1 MQRDANAGLDAR
13 RSTFPGLLRRGGR
26 LRGPRRPCRLRGLR
40 GPRGLHGPRR
50 LRRPRRPRR
59 ITIYLGLMAVLA
71 RVFDIAVVLRRARRG
86 PWRAEVAEES
96 MVPALLPG
104 DWLLLDPTCRR
115 WPRVGSI
122 VVVRE
127 PATGILA
134 IKRVA
139 RRGARGGLGSREA
152 WLVGDAAEGSID
164 SRRYGPLDADDLV
177 ARAWFRYGPRHRI
190 GRLG

>member
-1 MQRDANAGLDAR
+1 
-13 RSTFPGLLRRGGR
+13 
-26 LRGPRRPCRLRGLR
+26 
-40 GPRGLHGPRR
+40 
-50 LRRPRRPRR
+50 
-59 ITIYLGLMAVLA
+59 
-71 RVFDIAVVLRRARRG
+71 
-86 PWRAEVAEES
+86 

-115 WPRVGSI
+115 WPRPGSI

-139 RRGARGGLGSREA
+139 ARGHASVLGPREA
-152 WLVGDAAEGSID
+152 WLLGDAADGSID

-177 ARAWFRYGPRHRI
+177 ARAWFRYGPPERI
-190 GRLG
+190 GRLR